1 MCLSA
6 FKTPKQTLGAVNKG
20 LTGSANEG
28 ISGASELV
36 SKRLPMARENSPK
49 SAIERRKERR
59 KRLPEWFRT
68 HLPTG
73 DAQIAFNEVRSSV
86 IENQL
91 HTVCQEAQCP
101 NIHDCWG
108 RGTATFMVAGEQCTR
123 ACRFCAVGTIK
134 DPPPLDPDE
143 PKNLAE
149 AVDLMGVTHAVI
161 TCVNRDE
168 LDDGGASHYRAC
180 LEAIHERKPEVG
192 LEFLCSD
199 LDGNLEALATLLEDL
214 PLRVFAHNV
223 ECVPRLDSIVRDH
236 RASFEQSLTI
246 LREAK
251 RLRPDI
257 LTKSSIMVGVGESNE
272 EILEA
277 MQLLRRVGVD
287 LLTIGQYLSP
297 SPRHLQVDRFP
308 EPEVFIM
315 WDQFARELGFKAV
328 ACGPLVRSSYRA
340 GLLYEEAIECKDSQ
354 DDVESSNSE
363 TL

>member
-1 MCLSA
+1 MSISA
-6 FKTPKQTLGAVNKG
+6 FKTPNPALGPGNKG
-20 LTGSANEG
+20 LTGSVDEG
-28 ISGASELV
+28 SPGASALS
-36 SKRLPMARENSPK
+36 SKRLPMARETPSK
-49 SAIERRKERR
+49 SAIERRKDAR

-73 DAQIAFNEVRSSV
+73 KAQIAFNEVRTNV
-86 IENQL
+86 VENQL
-91 HTVCQEAQCP
+91 NTVCQEAQCP

-134 DPPPLDPDE
+134 IPPPLDPAE
-143 PKNLAE
+143 PENLAE

-168 LDDGGASHYRAC
+168 LPDGGAAHYRAC
-180 LEAIHERKPEVG
+180 LEAVHSRKPEVG

-199 LDGNLEALATLLEDL
+199 LDGNLDALATLLEDL

-223 ECVPRLDSIVRDH
+223 ECVPRLDAVVRDH
-236 RASFEQSLTI
+236 RASFEQSLDI

-251 RLRPDI
+251 QLRPDI

-272 EILEA
+272 EIVEA
-277 MQLLRRVGVD
+277 MKLLRDVDVD

-297 SPRHLQVDRFP
+297 SPRHLAVDRFP
-308 EPEVFIM
+308 EPEVFSM
-315 WDQFARELGFKAV
+315 WDQIARDLGFKAV

-340 GLLYEEAIECKDSQ
+340 GLLYEEAMGYADSRVS
-354 DDVESSNSE
+354 VESSICE